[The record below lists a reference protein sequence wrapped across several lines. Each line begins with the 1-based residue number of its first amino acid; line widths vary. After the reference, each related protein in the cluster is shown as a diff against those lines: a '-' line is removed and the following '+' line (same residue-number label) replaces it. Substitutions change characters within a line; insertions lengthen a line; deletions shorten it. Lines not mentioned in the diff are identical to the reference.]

1 MPAASLRKGGTDST
15 GAFVLTPH
23 HLFFATG
30 APGAGKSTVCSAVSD
45 HNPLGIAAFDID
57 HLLLSASDLTGTDLR
72 VDLNRWPAYNALWV
86 SILEAVSCNGIL
98 PMLFCPLTRSELE
111 RANEITQAQLHILL
125 LDCSDRTRRER
136 LEGRNWAAVRI
147 DEACE
152 DARELRETVDF
163 RLSTDEHPPS
173 QLAREIVNWMRTT
186 LP

>member
-1 MPAASLRKGGTDST
+1 MPDASLRKGGTDST
-15 GAFVLTPH
+15 GAFVLTTH
-23 HLFFATG
+23 
-30 APGAGKSTVCSAVSD
+30 
-45 HNPLGIAAFDID
+45 

-72 VDLNRWPAYNALWV
+72 VDLNRWPAYSALWV

-136 LEGRNWAAVRI
+136 LEGRNWATVRI

>member
-1 MPAASLRKGGTDST
+1 
-15 GAFVLTPH
+15 
-23 HLFFATG
+23 
-30 APGAGKSTVCSAVSD
+30 
-45 HNPLGIAAFDID
+45 
-57 HLLLSASDLTGTDLR
+57 
-72 VDLNRWPAYNALWV
+72 
-86 SILEAVSCNGIL
+86 
-98 PMLFCPLTRSELE
+98 MLFCPLTRSELE

-125 LDCSDRTRRER
+125 LYCSDRTRRER